1 MERLLTTAGVAAIL
15 DVCSRSV
22 ERYTAAGLLPVYKL
36 GRRKLYNPSE
46 VTAFLE
52 RTRI

>member
-22 ERYTAAGLLPVYKL
+22 ERYTAAGLLPACKL
-36 GRRKLYNPSE
+36 GRRKLYNPDE
-46 VTAFLE
+46 VTAFIE
-52 RTRI
+52 RSQI

>member
-15 DVCSRSV
+15 DVCARSV
-22 ERYTAAGLLPVYKL
+22 ERYTAQGLLPAHKL
-36 GRRKLYNPSE
+36 GKRVLYSPNE

-52 RTRI
+52 RSRT